1 MSDKPG
7 IVVTG
12 ASGRMGQTL
21 VKLILASDHWQLV
34 GCIERAGSPWLG
46 RDIGE
51 ALGTGV
57 FGQIIT
63 DDPLP
68 SFARARA
75 VVDFT
80 SPEASVNFAKLAAQA
95 RLVHVVGTTGL
106 APDHHRA
113 LDLAAQQE
121 PEERKGGNGPQNN
134 QQPPPETAG
143 GAGRRQPGRHGARYR

>member
-21 VKLILASDHWQLV
+21 VKLILASDQWQLA

-46 RDIGE
+46 RDMGE
-51 ALGTGV
+51 ALGMGRLGV
-57 FGQIIT
+57 AIT

-68 SFARARA
+68 AFARARA

-80 SPEASVNFAKLAAQA
+80 SPEATVGFAKPVSYTHLTLPTN
-95 RLVHVVGTTGL
+95 REV
-106 APDHHRA
+106 
-113 LDLAAQQE
+113 
-121 PEERKGGNGPQNN
+121 
-134 QQPPPETAG
+134 
-143 GAGRRQPGRHGARYR
+143 